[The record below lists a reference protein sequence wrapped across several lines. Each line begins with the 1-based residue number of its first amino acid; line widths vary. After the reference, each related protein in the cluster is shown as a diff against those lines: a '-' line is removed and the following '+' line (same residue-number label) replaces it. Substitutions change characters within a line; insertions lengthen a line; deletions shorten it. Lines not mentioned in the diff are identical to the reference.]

1 MAQRHDKV
9 SAHLDTAYKA
19 THKPQAALIVL
30 SLTICNLFLGIG
42 YWLIDGFLMVSF
54 SSYFIKGFLYLLWN
68 VCAFEHYHS
77 IIASHTS

>member
-42 YWLIDGFLMVSF
+42 Y
-54 SSYFIKGFLYLLWN
+54 
-68 VCAFEHYHS
+68 
-77 IIASHTS
+77 